1 MNNKNEAF
9 SRVIIDAML
18 AAGIDGQLRR
28 YISETGGRAKTP
40 SSDHDSLC

>member
-18 AAGIDGQLRR
+18 AAGIDGQSRR

-40 SSDHDSLC
+40 SSDRLC